1 MTYIRRHTLRR
12 QQSEIISN
20 GKIETIVKENVPF
33 NMVENLGYE
42 IIYSGNSQDEHD
54 LSFLYTDTVDLKKI
68 VIVSL
73 NYDLATYKQFGNFE
87 YEGMRVSTF
96 LKRDHDN
103 DLRFKCVLSNQDRFY
118 LNEEGML
125 EDWDCMFKILKFQS
139 EEAKQVFI
147 HFSRCFNF

>member
-12 QQSEIISN
+12 QQSQIISN

-42 IIYSGNSQDEHD
+42 IIYSGNSQDEND

-73 NYDLATYKQFGNFE
+73 NYELANYEQFDNFE
-87 YEGMRVSTF
+87 YEGMSVCTF
-96 LKRDHDN
+96 LERDADN
-103 DLRFKCVLSNQDRFY
+103 DLRFKCVFSNQNKFY

-125 EDWDCMFKILKFQS
+125 EGWDCMFKILKFQS